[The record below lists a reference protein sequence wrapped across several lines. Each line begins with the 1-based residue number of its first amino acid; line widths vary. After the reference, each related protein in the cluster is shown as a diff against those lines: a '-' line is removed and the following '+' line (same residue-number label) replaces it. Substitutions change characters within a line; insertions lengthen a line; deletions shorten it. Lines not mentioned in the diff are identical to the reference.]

1 MLPVAHPLA
10 IVGLLLVLAAGCAT
24 APLVRG
30 SSDSLSQ
37 LARRSGK
44 DPQNRSKLRLGIE
57 PIVMA
62 AGIVA
67 TISTT
72 RTR

>member
-1 MLPVAHPLA
+1 MVGPIVFQTVGARTTCCPVHPLA

-37 LARRSGK
+37 LCGVGPGRTPKTEANSGSGSSRS
-44 DPQNRSKLRLGIE
+44 
-57 PIVMA
+57 
-62 AGIVA
+62 
-67 TISTT
+67 
-72 RTR
+72 